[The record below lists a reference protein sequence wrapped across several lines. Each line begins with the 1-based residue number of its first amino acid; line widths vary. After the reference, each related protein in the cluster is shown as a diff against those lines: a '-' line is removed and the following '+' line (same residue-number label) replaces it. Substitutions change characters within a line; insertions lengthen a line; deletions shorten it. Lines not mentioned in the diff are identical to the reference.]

1 MTSQNH
7 AGAGAP
13 APGAPASAASTN
25 IPTQASPS
33 PAASTTAAT
42 TASTPP
48 AAATNI
54 PAQASPSP
62 AASTTTAGHTEAP
75 LAQASPAQAEPPNQ
89 AGHPAQA
96 EHPTQAEHTKAPLTQ
111 PSTTQAGRRRRRVVH
126 LGPKDRERV
135 AEGANL
141 EQIVQEALGKV
152 DAGRPAWSHE
162 DLRREDP
169 SAHANDARLLGDV
182 PPHYGNGA

>member
-1 MTSQNH
+1 MTSQNS
-7 AGAGAP
+7 ADAGAP
-13 APGAPASAASTN
+13 IPGAPASAAVAAD
-25 IPTQASPS
+25 QAN
-33 PAASTTAAT
+33 PAF
-42 TASTPP
+42 
-48 AAATNI
+48 AAATS
-54 PAQASPSP
+54 A
-62 AASTTTAGHTEAP
+62 AGHTEAP

-96 EHPTQAEHTKAPLTQ
+96 GHP
-111 PSTTQAGRRRRRVVH
+111 TQAGRRRRRVVH

-152 DAGRPAWSHE
+152 DAERPVWSRE

-182 PPHYGNGA
+182 PPHYGNGV

>member
-1 MTSQNH
+1 MTSQNS
-7 AGAGAP
+7 ADAGAP
-13 APGAPASAASTN
+13 VPGAPASAVVAAD
-25 IPTQASPS
+25 QAN
-33 PAASTTAAT
+33 PAF
-42 TASTPP
+42 
-48 AAATNI
+48 AAATS
-54 PAQASPSP
+54 A
-62 AASTTTAGHTEAP
+62 AGHTEAP

-89 AGHPAQA
+89 AVHP
-96 EHPTQAEHTKAPLTQ
+96 
-111 PSTTQAGRRRRRVVH
+111 TQAGRRRRRVVH

-152 DAGRPAWSHE
+152 DAERPAWSRE

>member
-13 APGAPASAASTN
+13 ATGAPASIAATN
-25 IPTQASPS
+25 IPADPASPS
-33 PAASTTAAT
+33 PAASTTA
-42 TASTPP
+42 
-48 AAATNI
+48 
-54 PAQASPSP
+54 
-62 AASTTTAGHTEAP
+62 AGHTEAP
-75 LAQASPAQAEPPNQ
+75 LAQASPTQ
-89 AGHPAQA
+89 AGHP
-96 EHPTQAEHTKAPLTQ
+96 TQVPLTKAPLTQSSTTQTPLTQPSTTQ

-152 DAGRPAWSHE
+152 DAERPAWSRE

-169 SAHANDARLLGDV
+169 SAHANDARLLDDV
-182 PPHYGNGA
+182 PPHYGNGV

>member
-1 MTSQNH
+1 MTSQNSAD
-7 AGAGAP
+7 AGVP
-13 APGAPASAASTN
+13 VPGALASAVVAADQANPAFAAATSAAST
-25 IPTQASPS
+25 
-33 PAASTTAAT
+33 ASTATA
-42 TASTPP
+42 
-48 AAATNI
+48 
-54 PAQASPSP
+54 
-62 AASTTTAGHTEAP
+62 AGHTEAP
-75 LAQASPAQAEPPNQ
+75 LAQASPAQAEPPTQ
-89 AGHPAQA
+89 AG
-96 EHPTQAEHTKAPLTQ
+96 HPTQAEHP
-111 PSTTQAGRRRRRVVH
+111 TQAGRRRRRVVH

-152 DAGRPAWSHE
+152 DAERPAWSRE

>member
-1 MTSQNH
+1 MTSQNS
-7 AGAGAP
+7 ADAGAP
-13 APGAPASAASTN
+13 IPGAPIPGAPASAVVAAD
-25 IPTQASPS
+25 QANPAFAAATS
-33 PAASTTAAT
+33 AASTATA
-42 TASTPP
+42 
-48 AAATNI
+48 
-54 PAQASPSP
+54 
-62 AASTTTAGHTEAP
+62 AGHTEAP
-75 LAQASPAQAEPPNQ
+75 LAQASPAQAEHPNQ

-96 EHPTQAEHTKAPLTQ
+96 EPPTQAGHP
-111 PSTTQAGRRRRRVVH
+111 TQAGRRRRRVVH

-152 DAGRPAWSHE
+152 DAERPAWSRE

>member
-13 APGAPASAASTN
+13 GTGAPASAASTN

-33 PAASTTAAT
+33 PAAST
-42 TASTPP
+42 S
-48 AAATNI
+48 
-54 PAQASPSP
+54 
-62 AASTTTAGHTEAP
+62 TAGHTEAP
-75 LAQASPAQAEPPNQ
+75 LAQASPAQAE
-89 AGHPAQA
+89 
-96 EHPTQAEHTKAPLTQ
+96 HPTQAERPTQAGHTKAPLTQ

-152 DAGRPAWSHE
+152 DAERPAWSRE

>member
-1 MTSQNH
+1 MTSQNS
-7 AGAGAP
+7 ADAGAP
-13 APGAPASAASTN
+13 VPGALASAVVAADQANPAFAAATSAASAA
-25 IPTQASPS
+25 
-33 PAASTTAAT
+33 TA
-42 TASTPP
+42 
-48 AAATNI
+48 
-54 PAQASPSP
+54 
-62 AASTTTAGHTEAP
+62 AGHTEAP

-89 AGHPAQA
+89 AGHPTQAGHPAQA
-96 EHPTQAEHTKAPLTQ
+96 GHP
-111 PSTTQAGRRRRRVVH
+111 TQAGRRRRRVVH

-152 DAGRPAWSHE
+152 DAERPAWSRE

>member
-13 APGAPASAASTN
+13 ATGAPVSIAATN
-25 IPTQASPS
+25 IPADPASPS
-33 PAASTTAAT
+33 PAASTSAAT
-42 TASTPP
+42 TAST
-48 AAATNI
+48 AT
-54 PAQASPSP
+54 A
-62 AASTTTAGHTEAP
+62 AGHTEAP
-75 LAQASPAQAEPPNQ
+75 LAQASPTQ

-96 EHPTQAEHTKAPLTQ
+96 GHPN
-111 PSTTQAGRRRRRVVH
+111 QAGRRRRRVVH

-152 DAGRPAWSHE
+152 DAERPAWSRE

>member
-1 MTSQNH
+1 MTSQNS
-7 AGAGAP
+7 ADAGAP
-13 APGAPASAASTN
+13 IADVPVPDASVPDAPVLGVPASAVVPAD
-25 IPTQASPS
+25 QANS
-33 PAASTTAAT
+33 AF
-42 TASTPP
+42 
-48 AAATNI
+48 AAATS
-54 PAQASPSP
+54 AS
-62 AASTTTAGHTEAP
+62 GHPEAP
-75 LAQASPAQAEPPNQ
+75 LAQASLTQ
-89 AGHPAQA
+89 AGHTEATLAQASPAQA
-96 EHPTQAEHTKAPLTQ
+96 EHPTQAEPPTQ
-111 PSTTQAGRRRRRVVH
+111 AEHPTQAGRRRRRVVH

-152 DAGRPAWSHE
+152 DAERPAWSRE

>member
-1 MTSQNH
+1 MTSQNT
-7 AGAGAP
+7 ADAGAP
-13 APGAPASAASTN
+13 VPAAPVPGAPASAVVAAD
-25 IPTQASPS
+25 QAKPAFAA
-33 PAASTTAAT
+33 PATAAS
-42 TASTPP
+42 
-48 AAATNI
+48 
-54 PAQASPSP
+54 
-62 AASTTTAGHTEAP
+62 TAGHTEAP
-75 LAQASPAQAEPPNQ
+75 LAQASPTQAEHPNQ

-96 EHPTQAEHTKAPLTQ
+96 VHP
-111 PSTTQAGRRRRRVVH
+111 TQAGRRRRRVVH

-141 EQIVQEALGKV
+141 EQIMQEALGKV
-152 DAGRPAWSHE
+152 DAERPAWSRE

>member
-1 MTSQNH
+1 MTRQNS
-7 AGAGAP
+7 ADAGAP
-13 APGAPASAASTN
+13 VPGAPASVVVAADQANPAFAAATSAASAAST
-25 IPTQASPS
+25 A
-33 PAASTTAAT
+33 TA
-42 TASTPP
+42 
-48 AAATNI
+48 
-54 PAQASPSP
+54 
-62 AASTTTAGHTEAP
+62 AGHTEAP
-75 LAQASPAQAEPPNQ
+75 LAQASPTQAEHPNQ

-96 EHPTQAEHTKAPLTQ
+96 EPPTQAGHP
-111 PSTTQAGRRRRRVVH
+111 TQAGRRRRRVVH

-152 DAGRPAWSHE
+152 DAERPAWSRE

>member
-7 AGAGAP
+7 ADAGASIADVP
-13 APGAPASAASTN
+13 VPDASVPDAPVLGVPASAVVPAD
-25 IPTQASPS
+25 QANLAFAAPATAATAAT
-33 PAASTTAAT
+33 AASTATA
-42 TASTPP
+42 
-48 AAATNI
+48 
-54 PAQASPSP
+54 
-62 AASTTTAGHTEAP
+62 AGHTEAP
-75 LAQASPAQAEPPNQ
+75 LAQASPAQAEHPNQ

-96 EHPTQAEHTKAPLTQ
+96 VHP
-111 PSTTQAGRRRRRVVH
+111 TQAGRRRRRVVH

-152 DAGRPAWSHE
+152 DAERPAWSRE

>member
-1 MTSQNH
+1 MTSQNS
-7 AGAGAP
+7 ADAGAP
-13 APGAPASAASTN
+13 IADVPVPGASVPDAPVLGVPASAVVAADQANPAFAAATSAAST
-25 IPTQASPS
+25 
-33 PAASTTAAT
+33 AT
-42 TASTPP
+42 TAST
-48 AAATNI
+48 ATAAT
-54 PAQASPSP
+54 A
-62 AASTTTAGHTEAP
+62 AGHTEAP
-75 LAQASPAQAEPPNQ
+75 LAQASPN
-89 AGHPAQA
+89 QA
-96 EHPTQAEHTKAPLTQ
+96 EHP
-111 PSTTQAGRRRRRVVH
+111 TQAGRRRRRVVH

-152 DAGRPAWSHE
+152 DAERPAWSRE

>member
-1 MTSQNH
+1 MTSQNS
-7 AGAGAP
+7 ADAGAP
-13 APGAPASAASTN
+13 VPGAPASVVVAADQANPAFAAATSAASAAST
-25 IPTQASPS
+25 A
-33 PAASTTAAT
+33 TA
-42 TASTPP
+42 
-48 AAATNI
+48 
-54 PAQASPSP
+54 
-62 AASTTTAGHTEAP
+62 AGHTEAP
-75 LAQASPAQAEPPNQ
+75 LAQASPTQAEHPNQ
-89 AGHPAQA
+89 AGHP
-96 EHPTQAEHTKAPLTQ
+96 
-111 PSTTQAGRRRRRVVH
+111 TQAGRRRRRVVH

-152 DAGRPAWSHE
+152 DAERPAWSRE

>member
-1 MTSQNH
+1 MTSQNS
-7 AGAGAP
+7 ADAGAP
-13 APGAPASAASTN
+13 IPGAPASAVVAAD
-25 IPTQASPS
+25 QANPAFAAATS
-33 PAASTTAAT
+33 AASTATA
-42 TASTPP
+42 
-48 AAATNI
+48 
-54 PAQASPSP
+54 
-62 AASTTTAGHTEAP
+62 AGHTEAP
-75 LAQASPAQAEPPNQ
+75 LAQASPTQAERPNQ

-96 EHPTQAEHTKAPLTQ
+96 EHPNQAEHP
-111 PSTTQAGRRRRRVVH
+111 TQAVRRRRRVVH

-152 DAGRPAWSHE
+152 DAERPAWSRE

>member
-1 MTSQNH
+1 MTSQNS
-7 AGAGAP
+7 ADAGAP
-13 APGAPASAASTN
+13 IADVPAPDAPVPGTPASAVVAAD
-25 IPTQASPS
+25 QAN
-33 PAASTTAAT
+33 PAF
-42 TASTPP
+42 
-48 AAATNI
+48 AAATS
-54 PAQASPSP
+54 A
-62 AASTTTAGHTEAP
+62 AGHTEAP

-89 AGHPAQA
+89 AVHPNQAGHP
-96 EHPTQAEHTKAPLTQ
+96 
-111 PSTTQAGRRRRRVVH
+111 TQAGRRRRRVVH

-152 DAGRPAWSHE
+152 DAERPAWSRE

-182 PPHYGNGA
+182 PPHYGNGV

>member
-1 MTSQNH
+1 MTSQNS
-7 AGAGAP
+7 ADA
-13 APGAPASAASTN
+13 GAPASAASAAD
-25 IPTQASPS
+25 QANPAFAA
-33 PAASTTAAT
+33 PATAASA
-42 TASTPP
+42 
-48 AAATNI
+48 
-54 PAQASPSP
+54 
-62 AASTTTAGHTEAP
+62 AGHTEAP
-75 LAQASPAQAEPPNQ
+75 LAQASPTQ

-96 EHPTQAEHTKAPLTQ
+96 KHPN
-111 PSTTQAGRRRRRVVH
+111 QAGRRRRRVVH

-141 EQIVQEALGKV
+141 EQVVQEALGKV
-152 DAGRPAWSHE
+152 DAERPAWSRE